1 MNALI
6 NQKSELNSRRHPT
19 KFVRWQ
25 SLAESLFIR
34 QILLTLSCLVTPL
47 LVRGDP
53 FLDFVITRAEI
64 NFESFPVI
72 NDAYEIRGELSL
84 NITSEGIDPV
94 NEGLRLSVG
103 TSVIEIPA
111 GEFTEV
117 EPGYFVFEGEAHGAG
132 VIFEIIERDDGTF
145 VIEAGAEGVD
155 LTGTLNPIAIAL
167 RIGNYEGEISIRMN
181 NELNFELSDDDEFIE
196 EDDIEKDDD
205 FEWEEDDFENEENFH
220 ENEDDFEEEGDFKE
234 DEHEFD
240 EESDIDE
247 DKEYPES
254 TFTITGIEIRYE
266 SFPSIDDVY
275 GISGKISPGTTNDGI
290 NLIHGGVRIEFGTS
304 VIEIAASAFTEFEPG
319 YFVFEGE
326 AHGAGVIFELIERD
340 DESFEFVVVAE
351 GVDLSETDNPVLFN
365 LTIGDEEYSAS
376 ILLDGE
382 FAYVNYDID
391 EIPDEEEYDND
402 NDGVPDVEDDDDDGN
417 GISDIRETDTDGDG
431 IVDSDDP
438 DSDENVLL
446 QGNGSQVGSNI
457 EHPNGNVFDQ
467 VLLTGQSVEVIAD
480 PLQISR
486 VSFIDEDDD
495 IVQVEFFGKGR
506 LTINIDPNSFE
517 LPDRPKKYNQDINYV
532 KGSASLKVED
542 ADEST
547 FLSIFTVG
555 RINAINQDLFP
566 DGESYGAVADITLL
580 EITNSKGFG
589 GILCANTHFSA
600 SSGDVGLKAPGIP
613 VAVRVVIGDIE
624 AGNDA
629 VPYLLFG
636 EDSFTAAAPNSGLRI
651 AGGDLQQNNGASIIV
666 APGDSMNPGFEMLT
680 SQNNFKSDGEL
691 QPTQSINATFI
702 NEVEAAVVVA
712 TEEVIIE

>member
-1 MNALI
+1 MKALI
-6 NQKSELNSRRHPT
+6 NEISKLHSRQQLTSFFHR
-19 KFVRWQ
+19 Q
-25 SLAESLFIR
+25 SFAESRLIR
-34 QILLTLSCLVTPL
+34 QLLLTFLCLITPL
-47 LVRGDP
+47 LARGDP

-72 NDAYEIRGELSL
+72 NDAYEIRGELSV

-94 NEGLRLSVG
+94 NEGVRLAVG

-117 EPGYFVFEGEAHGAG
+117 ELGYFVFEGEVNGAG
-132 VIFEIIERDDGTF
+132 VIIEIIERDDGTF

-155 LTGTLNPIAIAL
+155 LTGTFNPIAIAL
-167 RIGNYEGEISIRMN
+167 RIGSDEGEISIRMN
-181 NELNFELSDDDEFIE
+181 DELNFELSDDDDFIGD
-196 EDDIEKDDD
+196 DDIEEEGG
-205 FEWEEDDFENEENFH
+205 FEGKEDDFENEEDFH
-220 ENEDDFEEEGDFKE
+220 ENEDDFEEEGDFE
-234 DEHEFD
+234 ENDHEFD
-240 EESDIDE
+240 KDDE
-247 DKEYPES
+247 FPES
-254 TFTITGIEIRYE
+254 TFKITGIEISYE
-266 SFPSIDDVY
+266 SFPSIDDAY
-275 GISGKISPGTTNDGI
+275 GISGKIFPGTINDGI
-290 NLIHGGVRIEFGTS
+290 NLIHEGVRIAFGTS
-304 VIEIAASAFTEFEPG
+304 VIEIAASAFIEFEPG

-326 AHGAGVIFELIERD
+326 AHGAGVIFEIIARD

-351 GVDLSETDNPVLFN
+351 GVDLSETDNPVSFY
-365 LTIGDEEYSAS
+365 LTIGDDEYSAL
-376 ILLDGE
+376 IWLDGD
-382 FAYVNYDID
+382 FAYVEYGID
-391 EIPDEEEYDND
+391 EIPDEEESDD
-402 NDGVPDVEDDDDDGN
+402 VKDGIRNVEDDDDDGN
-417 GISDIRETDTDGDG
+417 GISDIREIDMDGDG

-446 QGNGSQVGSNI
+446 KGSGSQVGSNI
-457 EHPNGNVFDQ
+457 EHPNGNVIDQ
-467 VLLTGQSVEVIAD
+467 VLLTGPSVELIAD
-480 PLQISR
+480 PEQISR

-495 IVQVEFFGKGR
+495 IVQVEFFGAGK
-506 LTINIDPNSFE
+506 LTIIIDPSSYE
-517 LPDRPKKYNQDINYV
+517 LPKRPKKYNQDINYV
-532 KGSASLKVED
+532 KGSASIKVED

-566 DGESYGAVADITLL
+566 DGESYGAVANITLL

-636 EDSFTAAAPNSGLRI
+636 EESFTAEAPNSGLRI

-680 SQNNFKSDGEL
+680 TQNNFKSDGEL
-691 QPTQSINATFI
+691 QPAQSINATFI
-702 NEVEAAVVVA
+702 NEVEAAVAVT
-712 TEEVIIE
+712 TEEVTIE

>member
-1 MNALI
+1 MKALI
-6 NQKSELNSRRHPT
+6 FNKSVSNLHSQQTGFFHLKSWAEFLLNHQ
-19 KFVRWQ
+19 W
-25 SLAESLFIR
+25 
-34 QILLTLSCLVTPL
+34 LLTFLCLITPL

-72 NDAYEIRGELSL
+72 NDAYEIRGELSV

-94 NEGLRLSVG
+94 NEGVRLAVG
-103 TSVIEIPA
+103 TSVIEIPE
-111 GEFTEV
+111 GEFTKV
-117 EPGYFVFEGEAHGAG
+117 EPGYFVFEGEVNGAG
-132 VIFEIIERDDGTF
+132 FIIEIIERDDGTF
-145 VIEAGAEGVD
+145 VIEAGAAGVD

-167 RIGNYEGEISIRMN
+167 RIGNDEGEISIRMN
-181 NELNFELSDDDEFIE
+181 NELNFELSDDDDFIGD
-196 EDDIEKDDD
+196 DDI
-205 FEWEEDDFENEENFH
+205 
-220 ENEDDFEEEGDFKE
+220 EEEGDFKE
-234 DEHEFD
+234 DDHEFD
-240 EESDIDE
+240 EDDE
-247 DKEYPES
+247 FPES
-254 TFTITGIEIRYE
+254 RFTITGIEISYE
-266 SFPSIDDVY
+266 SFPSIDDAY
-275 GISGKISPGTTNDGI
+275 GISGKIFPRTINDGI
-290 NLIHGGVRIEFGTS
+290 NLIHEGVRIAFGTS

-319 YFVFEGE
+319 FFVFEGE
-326 AHGAGVIFELIERD
+326 LFGVGVIFEIIERD
-340 DESFEFVVVAE
+340 DESFEFVMVAE
-351 GVDLSETDNPVLFN
+351 GVDLSETDNPVSFN
-365 LTIGDEEYSAS
+365 LTIGDDEYSALIS
-376 ILLDGE
+376 LDGD
-382 FAYVNYDID
+382 FAYVDYGIN
-391 EIPDEEEYDND
+391 EIHDEEESDDD
-402 NDGVPDVEDDDDDGN
+402 NDGIPDLKDDDDDGN

-467 VLLTGQSVEVIAD
+467 VLLTGQSIEVIAD

-506 LTINIDPNSFE
+506 LTINIDPSSFE

-532 KGSASLKVED
+532 KGSASIKVED
-542 ADEST
+542 ADETT

-566 DGESYGAVADITLL
+566 TGESYGAVANITLL

-613 VAVRVVIGDIE
+613 ISVRVLIGDIE

-636 EDSFTAAAPNSGLRI
+636 EDSFTTEAPNAGLRI

-666 APGDSMNPGFEMLT
+666 APGDSTNPGFEMMT

-702 NEVEAAVVVA
+702 NEMEATVAVT
-712 TEEVIIE
+712 TEEVTIE